1 MPLSKTKLKQLKQLA
16 NKKERTATGLFVAEG
31 PKIVAD
37 LLATHEATTVV
48 ATEEWMAANGS
59 RIGHGTEL
67 IEASHEEIERLSL
80 LQSPQN
86 VFAVFRQKQCHIA
99 PAAASE
105 RLVLALDGVQD
116 PGNLGTIVRIADW
129 FGISD
134 IVCGAG
140 TADIYNP
147 KTVQAT
153 MGSIARINVAYADLE
168 QYIAQM
174 PSAAP
179 IYGTLLDGQSI
190 YETDLENRGL
200 IVMGNEGKGIS
211 TAIRSHISVALRIP
225 SFAFG
230 TAGGAESLNV
240 AIATA
245 ITCSEFRR
253 RSV

>member
-1 MPLSKTKLKQLKQLA
+1 MSLSKTKLKQLRSLA
-16 NKKERTATGLFVAEG
+16 LKKERTATGLFVAEG
-31 PKIVAD
+31 PKVVGD
-37 LLATHEATTVV
+37 LLATHDATVVV
-48 ATEEWMAANGS
+48 ATAEWIAANAA
-59 RIGHGTEL
+59 IVKPQTEL

-86 VFAVFRQKQCHIA
+86 VFAVFRQRQCQID
-99 PAAASE
+99 PSAAAK

-129 FGISD
+129 FGIAD

-153 MGSIARINVAYADLE
+153 MGSIARINVVYTDLE
-168 QYIAQM
+168 QFISEM
-174 PSAAP
+174 DPSIP
-179 IYGTLLDGQSI
+179 VYGTLLDGHSI
-190 YETDLENRGL
+190 YEATLSTAGL

-211 TAIRSHISVALRIP
+211 PQVRRHITAALRIP
-225 SFAFG
+225 SFACG

-253 RSV
+253 RG